1 VLWPIAGVV
10 SLPNSRNQSLD
21 VLRGIAVLMVI
32 VDHYSLLIQSTSRLL
47 ETFGRGVDL
56 FFVLSGFLISGL
68 LFTEYKSVGNLNVWR
83 FWIRRGFKI
92 YPAFYVFLS
101 IAGALG
107 LMTGK
112 ELLHEGFFLQG
123 YASHFWF
130 HTWSLAVEEHF
141 YFSLPLLLWLLMR
154 VSRNHANPFRLLPKI
169 SILVSVLC
177 CALRISAIHHAKQYG
192 IATHLRMD
200 ALFAGV
206 ALGYFCHFDS
216 KSFREAKSAW
226 VLIIG
231 IFIAL
236 LLFCMPFCYQMTFAY
251 LASLLIVAWAANRTP
266 HNGYMCIPF
275 AFVGRHSYSI
285 YLWHALVAVAMTDLS
300 VRWFSFPAYAGTSI
314 ALGVLMSK
322 AVELPALKIR
332 DRLFPSIGSVAKGS
346 RDDYLLATPKV
357 HELSMS

>member
-1 VLWPIAGVV
+1 MLEH
-10 SLPNSRNQSLD
+10 SELPNNRNQSLD

-32 VDHYSLLIQSTSRLL
+32 VDHYSLLIHSTSPRL

-68 LFTEYKSVGNLNVWR
+68 LFTEYKSTGNLNLWR

-101 IAGALG
+101 VAGALG

-141 YFSLPLLLWLLMR
+141 YFSLPLLLWVLTRL
-154 VSRNHANPFRLLPKI
+154 SRNPANPFRLLPRI

-177 CALRISAIHHAKQYG
+177 CALRISAIHHAKHYG
-192 IATHLRMD
+192 SATHFRLD

-206 ALGYFCHFDS
+206 ALGYFYHFDS

-231 IFIAL
+231 IFLGL
-236 LLFCMPFCYQMTFAY
+236 LLFVMPFSYQMTFAY
-251 LASLLIVAWAANRTP
+251 LASFLIIAWAANRTTRK
-266 HNGYMCIPF
+266 GYICMPL

-285 YLWHALVAVAMTDLS
+285 YLWHALVAVSMPNLS
-300 VRWFSFPAYAGTSI
+300 FHWFNFPAYAGTAI

-322 AVELPALKIR
+322 AVELPVLKIR
-332 DRLFPSIGSVAKGS
+332 NRLFPSVAEIAKGS
-346 RDDYLLATPKV
+346 RDHFLLATPKA